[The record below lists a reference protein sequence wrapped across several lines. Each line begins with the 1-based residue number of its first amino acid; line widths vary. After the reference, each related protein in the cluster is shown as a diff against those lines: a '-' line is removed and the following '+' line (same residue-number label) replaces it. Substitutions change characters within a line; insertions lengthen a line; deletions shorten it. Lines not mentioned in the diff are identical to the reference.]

1 MGCPGALLG
10 FGLPGIFGYLSDS
23 FGHKRNTSRYLA
35 AIRSPYGAHML
46 KSRLSHAFFNFC
58 HGNNLVYNTCWE
70 DPRLDRT
77 ALNLKQSDHL
87 LVITSAGCNA
97 LDYVLDEPE
106 RIDAVDVNP
115 RQNAL
120 LELKIAAIK
129 RLEYEEFFELF
140 GKGRLPEWPDV
151 YKNRLRNCLSPEAK
165 KYWDKNGKFFHGSGR
180 QSFYFRGSSGT
191 VAWGMNFYIDRLV
204 RMRDEIESL
213 LAAENLEEQSEIYFS
228 KVKPIFWGPMIRWI
242 LRRDATWSLLG
253 VPRAQRWQ
261 LDQYYPGGIVQFVED
276 RLDDVFAKMPLA
288 DNYFWRV
295 YMTGQYTSECC
306 PAYLKKSNFE
316 RLKGGLVDRI
326 HTHSTTVLEF
336 LKTNELPLT
345 HLVLLD
351 HMDWLAQHHQ
361 DVLQEQWQA
370 IVDGSVDG
378 ARILWRSAALQVEF
392 VDPLRVQVNGT
403 SYRLGDLLEY
413 HTELAERLH
422 VQDRVN
428 TYGSFYI
435 AELHQPADKPD
446 SEKLENES
454 SGTTQDSVLPHS
466 VSDSR

>member
-1 MGCPGALLG
+1 
-10 FGLPGIFGYLSDS
+10 
-23 FGHKRNTSRYLA
+23 
-35 AIRSPYGAHML
+35 ML
-46 KSRLSHAFFNFC
+46 KSRLSQAFFNFC

-77 ALNLKQSDHL
+77 ALNLKAGDHL

-97 LDYVLDEPE
+97 LDYVLDEPD

-120 LELKIAAIK
+120 LELKLAAIR
-129 RLEYEEFFELF
+129 RLEYEEFFDLF
-140 GKGRLPEWPDV
+140 GLGRLPEWPEV
-151 YKNRLRNCLSPEAK
+151 YKKRLRGALPTEAR
-165 KYWDKNGKFFHGSGR
+165 KYWDRNGRFFHGSGR
-180 QSFYFRGSSGT
+180 SSFYFRGSSGT
-191 VAWGMNFYIDRLV
+191 VAWGMNAYIDRIA
-204 RMRDEIESL
+204 RQRDDIEAL
-213 LAAENLEEQSEIYFS
+213 LAAETVEQQKEIYVN
-228 KVKPIFWGPMIRWI
+228 KVKPVFWGPMIRWI

-253 VPRAQRWQ
+253 VPRAQRGQ

-276 RLDDVFAKMPLA
+276 RLDDVFAKMPLS

-295 YMTGQYTSECC
+295 YMTGQYTPECC
-306 PAYLKKSNFE
+306 PAYLQKRNFE
-316 RLKGGLVDRI
+316 RLKSGLVDRI

-336 LKTNELPLT
+336 LNQNKKPLT

-351 HMDWLAQHHQ
+351 HMDWLAQHHK

-370 IVDGSVDG
+370 IVDGTVDG
-378 ARILWRSAALQVEF
+378 ARVLWRSAALQVEF
-392 VDPLRVQVNGT
+392 VDPLEMNVNGQA
-403 SYRLGDLLEY
+403 YLLGDLLEY

-435 AELHQPADKPD
+435 ADIRQPSGAPPSSAPPSSAPCNK
-446 SEKLENES
+446 ELENES
-454 SGTTQDSVLPHS
+454 LGTTQDSVLPHA
-466 VSDSR
+466 VTDPR